1 MRIRPLIFLLILA
14 IPSLAAEAPKTGI
27 TLLGHIDYK
36 PCSESSGVVAS
47 RRHPGVYWTHC
58 DSGNDASIYAITR
71 EGKFLAEYKLNVKND
86 DWEDIAIDDDGH
98 LFIGDIGNNGGK
110 HKEVHVHRVDE
121 PDPATI
127 PAGGI
132 AKLKVDKTW
141 KISYPDSPFDAESL
155 FILKEHGYIVSKLFT
170 GLPATI
176 YRFPLR
182 EKKDVTLERVTSIA
196 VHSPATAA
204 DISPDGKRL
213 AVLSLGGLSIFQ
225 IDGDPAN
232 AGKVD
237 PISMRFIH
245 PSAEGCCFAPD
256 GIPNGIIVTA
266 ESREVW
272 LFIPPEPAAVHPQ
285 PKPQPAPAPPRDAA
299 QPQAARV
306 PTTPQF
312 AMHALAKPPTIDAK
326 LDDWDLKSNELS
338 VKAAHRHEANDKTA
352 RAWAGWTDKGIYL
365 AAIIPADGL
374 NPLEEN
380 WYSGDAVEVFI
391 GQESS
396 NRSTDWTDADDR
408 CYLGFAKA
416 ADGTL
421 GEFQLHWPRHDDD
434 KGPADAK
441 AAGAM
446 NKDGAYQLELFLPA
460 ALLGETAA
468 KSGLQP
474 GSQLRFNISI
484 LTKKPRRNW
493 YVGRSNSDGCW
504 VTPLNWAVVTL
515 EK

>member
-1 MRIRPLIFLLILA
+1 MRILPLILLLILA
-14 IPSLAAEAPKTGI
+14 IPSLAAESPKTGI

-47 RRHPGVYWTHC
+47 RKHPGVYWTHC
-58 DSGNDASIYAITR
+58 DSGNDPSIYAITR
-71 EGKFLAEYKLNVKND
+71 EGKFLAEYQLNVKNN

-110 HKEVHVHRVDE
+110 HKEIHVHHVDE

-155 FILKEHGYIVSKLFT
+155 FIFKDHGYIISKLFT

-176 YRFPLR
+176 YSFPLHQ
-182 EKKDVTLERVTSIA
+182 KKDVTLERVTSIA
-196 VHSPATAA
+196 IHSPATAA
-204 DISPDGKRL
+204 DISADGKRL

-237 PISMRFIH
+237 PVSMRFIH

-256 GIPNGIIVTA
+256 GVIVTA

-272 LFIPPEPAAVHPQ
+272 LFVPPGTAAFQPQ
-285 PKPQPAPAPPRDAA
+285 KQPEAAPAPPRDAA
-299 QPQAARV
+299 QPPAARA

-312 AMHALAKPPTIDAK
+312 TMHALAKPPTIDAN
-326 LDDWDLKSNELS
+326 LDDWDLKSNELT
-338 VKAAHRHEANDKTA
+338 VKAAHHHEDNDKSA
-352 RAWAGWTDKGIYL
+352 RAWAAWTDKGIYL

-374 NPLEEN
+374 NPLEKI

-391 GQESS
+391 GQESP
-396 NRSTDWTDADDR
+396 NRSTEWTDSDDR

-421 GEFQLHWPRHDDD
+421 GDFQIHWPRHDDD

-441 AAGAM
+441 AAGAL
-446 NKDGAYQLELFLPA
+446 NKDGTYQLELFLPA
-460 ALLGETAA
+460 STLSKEN
-468 KSGLQP
+468 LQP
-474 GSQLRFNISI
+474 GSQVRFNISI
-484 LTKKPRRNW
+484 LSKRPRRNW
-493 YVGRSNSDGCW
+493 YVGRSNFDGCW